1 MQNRPLALV
10 VDDEEDLRLLMRMT
24 LKRMDIDC
32 YVADSLQQAHQL
44 LKKNTFDVCL
54 TDLNLPDGSGLQLV
68 ETITQN
74 YPQLPVAVIT
84 AYGSMDIAIDALKA
98 GAFDFVSKPIEMTR
112 PKSLIEQALK
122 VSAQVPLV
130 NSGIEDEKLLGN
142 SPVMQQLK
150 ATLHKLARSQAPVYI
165 SGESGT
171 GKEVAARL
179 IHLLGPRTSGPF
191 IPVNCGAIPSEL
203 MESEFF
209 GHKKGSFT
217 GATED
222 KVGLFQ
228 SAQGG
233 TLFLDEVADLP
244 LSMQVKLLRAIQEK
258 KVRPIGTQQEIS
270 VDVRLLSATHK
281 NLQQL
286 VQQGQFRQDL
296 YYRIHVIEVN
306 MPPLRDRA
314 QDILLLTQRFIEQ
327 ICQEW
332 GVAQPKLSK
341 GAQQALL
348 QYTFPGN
355 VRELHNILERALTL
369 SEGQEILAEALQL
382 PDAHATSINEHYHA
396 NQPPLLSQQQRVPE
410 PSGYLSEH
418 HQGTAQGTAAAKSND
433 QGLNAQGLPIDG
445 LESYLE
451 GIEKQLILQAL
462 ETSYWNRTV
471 AAKKLGMTFRSL
483 RYRLKKFGLDSDSDD
498 DE

>member
-24 LKRMDIDC
+24 LKRMNIDC

-68 ETITQN
+68 ETIASD

-112 PKSLIEQALK
+112 LKSIIEQALK
-122 VSAQVPLV
+122 VNAQVQIAS
-130 NSGIEDEKLLGN
+130 SGIEDQKLLGT

-150 ATLHKLARSQAPVYI
+150 ATLNKLARSQAPVHI

-179 IHLLGPRTSGPF
+179 IHLLGPRSSGPF

-244 LSMQVKLLRAIQEK
+244 ISMQVKLLRAIQEK
-258 KVRPIGTQQEIS
+258 KIRPIGTQQEIA
-270 VDVRLLSATHK
+270 VDIRLLSATHK

-286 VQQGQFRQDL
+286 VQQGLFRQDL

-314 QDILLLTQRFIEQ
+314 QDIMLLANTFIDQ
-327 ICQEW
+327 ICKEW
-332 GVAQPKLSK
+332 GIDVPALSK
-341 GAQQALL
+341 AAQQALL

-369 SEGQEILAEALQL
+369 SDSAEILPESLQL
-382 PDAHATSINEHYHA
+382 PDFNSS
-396 NQPPLLSQQQRVPE
+396 QPPLLSQQQRVSE
-410 PSGYLSEH
+410 SAYLSENRP
-418 HQGTAQGTAAAKSND
+418 TASASHAIKPNEQS
-433 QGLNAQGLPIDG
+433 LNAQGLPTEG

-451 GIEKQLILQAL
+451 NIEKKLILQAL

-483 RYRLKKFGLDSDSDD
+483 RYRLKKFGLDSDGDD
-498 DE
+498 DES